1 MNNVST
7 AFDFIFIKKNYFQ
20 REILLLKIS
29 VILCRKQKAV
39 GRILQPDWPWPSR
52 PVRATALGITRPLK
66 ATLFEFNR
74 SPLLFFKTKK

>member
-39 GRILQPDWPWPSR
+39 GRILSAGLALAVQAGSGNSSR
-52 PVRATALGITRPLK
+52 NYPPLESD
-66 ATLFEFNR
+66 TF
-74 SPLLFFKTKK
+74 